1 MCGYEG
7 AAVPPACVFGPRDDA
22 RPPHEQGT
30 GALRFGSDGAA
41 VGADDGRPTS
51 RGLPSAKAC
60 VERRCLAPRGQ
71 GERCRCAYSTLFAPA
86 GQRRCGVGAPDFG
99 LSRGEGVCGAGC
111 PSRAVWQARRGTGR
125 RGGGV
130 LPVLSG
136 LSWRAC
142 QVQNWH
148 PAPAAAAF
156 TRRRPAGRTAG
167 SARTRSRDPSLEN
180 PFLGNGAAS
189 FFRLAPPT

>member
-7 AAVPPACVFGPRDDA
+7 AAVPPACAFGLRDDA
-22 RPPHEQGT
+22 RPPHEQGA

-99 LSRGEGVCGAGC
+99 LSRGGRRLRGGMPIKGRLAGAPGNGKAGRRRFARSFRPFVAGVSGAKLASRPC
-111 PSRAVWQARRGTGR
+111 RSRFHPPPSRGEN
-125 RGGGV
+125 GG
-130 LPVLSG
+130 LCP
-136 LSWRAC
+136 
-142 QVQNWH
+142 H
-148 PAPAAAAF
+148 PLK
-156 TRRRPAGRTAG
+156 G
-167 SARTRSRDPSLEN
+167 SIP
-180 PFLGNGAAS
+180 
-189 FFRLAPPT
+189 